1 MMDIYVSNEN
11 LISVNGVDIQFDS
24 TTSANSFLID
34 YINSHKQVTKVEKVI
49 IEKPFDYE
57 LQMLIDTYGYIEIEE
72 LGLGV
77 RSFNCLKRA
86 GKHLIMDVLKLSYDD
101 VSRIRN
107 MGSRSIKEIEDTV
120 NDYIRTNYITWSEN
134 FNVQDTIMSCVPE
147 SNQLG

>member
-49 IEKPFDYE
+49 IEKPFNYE

-72 LGLGV
+72 LDLSI

-86 GKHLIMDVLKLSYDD
+86 GIHCIMDILKLDFDD
-101 VSRIRN
+101 VCRIRN
-107 MGSRSIKEIEDTV
+107 LGSRSVREIEEKV
-120 NDYIRTNYITWSEN
+120 NGYIRTNYITWSEN